1 MTAAHIIY
9 IPMVLMV
16 GLFVGFVLGARAAR
30 NAQALA
36 EKRQQE
42 RAARA
47 AARRDESSPS

>member
-1 MTAAHIIY
+1 MTAAHVIY

-16 GLFVGFVLGARAAR
+16 GLFAGFVLGAKATR

-36 EKRQQE
+36 EKRLAE

-47 AARRDESSPS
+47 AARRSDAPGS